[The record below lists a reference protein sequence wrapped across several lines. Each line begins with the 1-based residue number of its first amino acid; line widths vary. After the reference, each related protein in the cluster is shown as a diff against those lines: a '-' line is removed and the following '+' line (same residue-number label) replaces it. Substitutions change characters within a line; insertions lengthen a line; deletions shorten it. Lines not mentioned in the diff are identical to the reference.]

1 MGLESLVILLIS
13 HLLYL
18 ILFFLMFKNKTSL
31 CINFLVILLIPSSSF
46 FSLHFVRDQTEKD

>member
-18 ILFFLMFKNKTSL
+18 ILFFLMLKNKTSL

-46 FSLHFVRDQTEKD
+46 LSLDFVRDQTEKD